1 MTVDAAVAAEQ
12 TAAAPV
18 AQAPGFWRRWRRK
31 PLGVISAAYLVL
43 ITVLCLAAA
52 LLAPYD
58 ALEQD
63 LQNVRSP
70 PTTDHLLGTDTL
82 GRDVLSRLMFGGQ
95 ITLLGVFEAVLVL
108 LIISVPIGLVAGYV
122 GGWFDRMTSA
132 TVDLV
137 LALPTIIIVLAVLAV
152 FGTSMTSAMITLG
165 VLGSAGM
172 IRVIRGAVLSVR
184 EELYVAAAR
193 VSGATGR
200 QILGRHILPRVAG
213 PVIVQATLF
222 AGIAL
227 AVQTGLAFLSL
238 GITPPAPSWG
248 GMVGEAA
255 DVIEQFP
262 WLLVPSGAIIAL
274 TILAFG
280 LLGDSV
286 RDATV
291 EGWSRRGGGD
301 SAGNWVQAARRRRAG
316 REEPLPSATA
326 AKPAAALTV
335 ERLSVAFSG
344 VRGATTVVQDVSFD
358 LGAGEVLGIVGESGC
373 GKTVTA
379 LSLLGLLPPN
389 GSVTAGH
396 VRLADRELTG
406 LDERGWADVRGSQIA
421 MVFQEPMVSLD
432 PRFRV
437 GAQVAEVVRRHAE
450 VSRRDATRQALE
462 LFALVRLP
470 EPPRWPAATRT
481 SSPAG
486 WPNASASPSRWPAA
500 HEC

>member
-63 LQNVRSP
+63 LQNVGRRP
-70 PTTDHLLGTDTL
+70 RPTTCSARH
-82 GRDVLSRLMFGGQ
+82 RWERCLSRLMFGGQ

-132 TVDLV
+132 TLDLV

-165 VLGSAGM
+165 VGLAGV

-200 QILGRHILPRVAG
+200 QILGRPSCSRVAG
-213 PVIVQATLF
+213 PASF
-222 AGIAL
+222 RPRCSPHRARGE
-227 AVQTGLAFLSL
+227 TGLAFLSL
-238 GITPPAPSWG
+238 GITLPAPSWG

-280 LLGDSV
+280 L
-286 RDATV
+286 
-291 EGWSRRGGGD
+291 
-301 SAGNWVQAARRRRAG
+301 
-316 REEPLPSATA
+316 
-326 AKPAAALTV
+326 
-335 ERLSVAFSG
+335 RL
-344 VRGATTVVQDVSFD
+344 
-358 LGAGEVLGIVGESGC
+358 VG
-373 GKTVTA
+373 
-379 LSLLGLLPPN
+379 
-389 GSVTAGH
+389 
-396 VRLADRELTG
+396 
-406 LDERGWADVRGSQIA
+406 
-421 MVFQEPMVSLD
+421 
-432 PRFRV
+432 
-437 GAQVAEVVRRHAE
+437 
-450 VSRRDATRQALE
+450 TR
-462 LFALVRLP
+462 
-470 EPPRWPAATRT
+470 
-481 SSPAG
+481 
-486 WPNASASPSRWPAA
+486 
-500 HEC
+500 